1 MSDLTEELTK
11 ILFSSSFMTLA
22 TSDRDGLPWVTPV
35 EFVCDEAMR
44 FYWVSL
50 VDARHSRNVRANP
63 RAALAIYDSRQTPG
77 VRAMAQGLY
86 AEGSVEELHAA
97 DFEAA
102 RPSLRRWIDWRDA
115 GLGAPRAPAG
125 ADPSGDETRWR
136 QYRLT
141 VTKLYA
147 LDPGGHPD
155 FPGVRVWRASVDLT
169 DSFSRA
175 YRSRRG

>member
-1 MSDLTEELTK
+1 MSDLTDELTK

-22 TSDRDGLPWVTPV
+22 TSDRDGQPWVTPV

-44 FYWVSL
+44 FYWTSL

-77 VRAMAQGLY
+77 VRAEAQGLY
-86 AEGSVEELHAA
+86 AEGSVEEFHSA
-97 DFEAA
+97 DLEAVL
-102 RPSLRRWIDWRDA
+102 PSLSRWIEWRDA
-115 GLGAPRAPAG
+115 ARGVPRAPATAG
-125 ADPSGDETRWR
+125 PSGDETRWR

-141 VTKLYA
+141 ATTLYA

-155 FPGVRVWRASVDLT
+155 FPGMRVWRASVDLA

-175 YRSRRG
+175 YRSRLG